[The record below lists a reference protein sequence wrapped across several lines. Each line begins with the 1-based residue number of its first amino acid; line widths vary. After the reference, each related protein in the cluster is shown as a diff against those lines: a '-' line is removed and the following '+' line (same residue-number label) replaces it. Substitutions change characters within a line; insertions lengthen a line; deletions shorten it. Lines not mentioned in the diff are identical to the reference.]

1 MHLSKIK
8 FEAQYMH
15 WQLIEKSGL
24 IVAEGEQHNLVL
36 NQASEQFPVHG
47 FDGVTAFAVVGTG
60 STAPNVT
67 QTGLTSELVRTSSIP
82 NGESD
87 SITLFANG
95 VYDIRRVKEFSAA
108 QVGTQNLTEWGFAPV
123 GSAGANLAVRE
134 LFRDGSNNP
143 ITITPSATQSLR
155 IVYVSRVTLTPVIA
169 QNVSVNIAGVG
180 NRSGQF
186 FLSRFDDFNTVNQL
200 VKGVAGF
207 CLMNSAPAVS
217 YNTNFQV
224 GNTDRIVEQNASA
237 YVANSKTRTYSN
249 LFYGA
254 NNANGWIF
262 GLAVRGNSNPATFGS
277 FGGIL
282 RFDDGQEFE
291 KTSTFSLTI
300 APFGVSWT

>member
-67 QTGLTSELVRTSSIP
+67 QTGLTSELVRTSTIP
-82 NGESD
+82 SGESD
-87 SITLFANG
+87 STTMFANG
-95 VYDIRRVKEFSAA
+95 VYDIRRVRQFSSA
-108 QVGTQNLTEWGFAPV
+108 QVGNQNLTEWGFAPV

-155 IVYVSRVTLTPVIA
+155 IVYVTRVTLSPVVA
-169 QNVSVNIAGVG
+169 QSVSVNISGVG
-180 NRSGQF
+180 NRSGQL
-186 FLSRFDDFNTVNQL
+186 FLSQSDDFFTINALVQGTV
-200 VKGVAGF
+200 GF
-207 CLMNSAPAVS
+207 GLMSSAPAVG
-217 YNTNFQV
+217 YGTVFGM
-224 GNTDRIVEQNASA
+224 GNTDRIVTQVAAA
-237 YVANSKTRTYSN
+237 YVANSKSRTYSN
-249 LFYGA
+249 AVYGA
-254 NNANGWIF
+254 NNANGTIF
-262 GLAVRGNSNPATFGS
+262 GLAVRSNSNPNNFANFGS
-277 FGGIL
+277 LL
-282 RFDDGQEFE
+282 RFDNGQEFT
-291 KTSTFSLTI
+291 KTSLYTLSI
-300 APFGVSWT
+300 SPFGVSWT